1 LREIDREDA
10 RASQIIQQRAMLQ
23 KRDPQFRRLDLNEVM
38 RESVAIV
45 AHETHSRVR
54 IDLQLSDTPCV
65 VSGDQ
70 ILLQQVITNLLVNA
84 MDSMAQMPDAER
96 SVLITTTLTRHV
108 AEVSVQDRGQGIAN
122 TVIARVFEPFVTTKG
137 DGMGIGLAI
146 VRGIIEAHR
155 GRIQATNN
163 PDGGATFWF
172 TVQALDSDLGEQSTV
187 DAPPTARAA
196 S

>member
-1 LREIDREDA
+1 
-10 RASQIIQQRAMLQ
+10 
-23 KRDPQFRRLDLNEVM
+23 
-38 RESVAIV
+38 
-45 AHETHSRVR
+45 
-54 IDLQLSDTPCV
+54 

-70 ILLQQVITNLLVNA
+70 TLLQQVITNLLINA

-96 SVLITTTLTRHV
+96 SVLVKTTTTGHV
-108 AEVSVQDRGQGIAN
+108 AEVSVQDRGQGIAT
-122 TVIARVFEPFVTTKG
+122 TVIARVFEPFVTTKA

-155 GRIQATNN
+155 GKIQATNN

-172 TVQALDSDLGEQSTV
+172 TVPALDSDLVEPSTV
-187 DAPPTARAA
+187 DPPPSARAV